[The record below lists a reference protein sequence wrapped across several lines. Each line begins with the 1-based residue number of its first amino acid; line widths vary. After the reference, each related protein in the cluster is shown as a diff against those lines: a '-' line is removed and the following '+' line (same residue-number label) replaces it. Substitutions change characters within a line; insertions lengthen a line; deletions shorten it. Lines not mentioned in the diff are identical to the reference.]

1 MEEETY
7 YSMGFDSLWSVYGK
21 EPKKDIMAISST
33 PGDPGTKARLMA
45 MLIRNTLGGISPTT
59 KETSKM
65 GYNDY
70 NNDGRDSRSNQDQI
84 DDAVRERIEKPRR
97 EAEIA
102 KRVALVT
109 ALESLATAEVGT
121 VIAFVKKLDKK
132 DFNYA
137 AVKSADDRWSVTGD
151 GRYSNGLTYVWSD
164 LLTNLTT
171 GPDLAEN
178 VQVATGFSAL
188 QAPAATDASA

>member
-7 YSMGFDSLWSVYGK
+7 YGIGFDPLWSVYGK
-21 EPKKDIMAISST
+21 EPKKDIMYISST
-33 PGDPGTKARLMA
+33 PGTPGTKARLMD
-45 MLIRNTLGGISPTT
+45 MLNRNTLGGISPTT
-59 KETSKM
+59 KEMPKM

-70 NNDGRDSRSNQDQI
+70 NDGRDSRSNQDQI

-109 ALESLATAEVGT
+109 ALEPLATAEVGT
-121 VIAFVKKLDKK
+121 VIAFVKKFDKK

-151 GRYSNGLTYVWSD
+151 GLYSNGLTYGWSD

-171 GPDLAEN
+171 GPNLAKN
-178 VQVATGFSAL
+178 VQVATSFSAL